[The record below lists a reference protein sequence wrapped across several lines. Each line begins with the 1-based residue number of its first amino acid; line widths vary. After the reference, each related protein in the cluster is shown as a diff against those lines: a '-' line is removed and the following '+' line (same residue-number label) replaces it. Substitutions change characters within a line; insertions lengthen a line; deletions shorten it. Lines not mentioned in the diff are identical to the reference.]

1 MTSTRSMVVTLFIV
15 ALVCS
20 VILSF
25 VYSYT
30 APRIEET
37 QEALTLAGL
46 KEVIIAQKFTPV
58 VPDTVWKAIDSTQNL
73 VGIVFRV
80 FPQGYGGSIPLM
92 VGLDLEG
99 KITGIRIASAAEGLK
114 ETPGLGVKIIEPDFR
129 EQFIGKTLDN
139 VRLKRDGGEIDAITA
154 ATISSRAVCN
164 GIKQGIEQFASYL
177 CPPLDKHCVFPDA
190 QDFIEAITD
199 TLWYALGE
207 SDTIG
212 IVFIATTQ
220 GYAGQI
226 EFIVGVTIK
235 GQITGVEILYSNET
249 PGIGE
254 VIKGKE
260 FLDSFKEKIPD
271 AITGATVS
279 SKALIDGVKEKVES
293 YKDYLK

>member
-1 MTSTRSMVVTLFIV
+1 MTSARSIVVTLFIV

-37 QEALTLAGL
+37 QKELTLAGL
-46 KEVIIAQKFTPV
+46 KEVIIAQEFTPV
-58 VPDTVWKAIDSTQNL
+58 VPDTVWKAIDSTQNV

-80 FPQGYGGSIPLM
+80 FPQGYSGPIPLM

-114 ETPGLGVKIIEPDFR
+114 ETPGLGVKIIELDFR

-139 VRLKRDGGEIDAITA
+139 VLLKRDGGEIDAITA

-177 CPPLDKHCVFPDA
+177 CPPLDKRCVFPDA
-190 QDFIEAITD
+190 QDFIEIIPD

-220 GYAGQI
+220 GYADQI
-226 EFIVGVTIK
+226 EFIVGVTMK

-254 VIKGKE
+254 VIRSKE

-279 SKALIDGVKEKVES
+279 SKVLINGVKEKVEC